1 MTDVLQDIRYGFRML
16 VKTPV
21 VSIVA
26 ALSLAL
32 GIAGATAMMAFV
44 SAFLLEPLPFGD
56 QDGLLL
62 LQQLRRGDS
71 IELASGVSMPNFRD
85 LEEASTSFDGM
96 TAYTVNAVNVT
107 GVELPA
113 QIQVISA
120 TPNIFEVLRMPPLM
134 GRGFRA
140 DEGVAGTGN
149 VIVVTHSY
157 WQSHFLGDAGV
168 LGGTIMLDGQQYT
181 VVGVMPE
188 DFEMIPANI
197 EGLVPSDFADVT
209 DRASTAYIVF
219 GRLRPGVALTQ
230 ADAELTGAFARIE
243 TAYPDAIR
251 NWTLNVSEAR
261 SFFPG
266 PTDTKLVLLL
276 LTVALFGLAI
286 AGANV
291 ANLQL
296 GRAELRMKEIAV
308 RTTLGAGRLRILRQ
322 LLTESI
328 VLSLVAGAVGT
339 VLSLYVIRG
348 LATAMPPEL
357 PRAFV
362 PALDGPT
369 LIATVVLAMLVGIL
383 FGLAPA
389 LHASGANLRD
399 SLGEGTRGGTATRKR
414 KRIRSAFVMGEV
426 AVALALL
433 TGAGFLVQA
442 MDTVVNRDPGFD
454 SAGLL
459 TFELTLPEYR
469 YGEPPEMAA
478 FEREAERV
486 LAGVNGVEG
495 VAIMSTLPR
504 SQSTPNTTFHIE
516 GTQPAEDN
524 DRPRTGWQAVNAAW
538 FETLGVPLVSGRYVE
553 ASDRADTRPVAVVNR
568 EFADRWFGEGDAV
581 GKRIEVFGESREIVG
596 VVGNIM
602 QSRIAL
608 SGRGE
613 AAVYLPIE
621 QRPLRNPAFAL
632 RVAGET
638 SAVAGAVRAAIRQVD
653 PDQPV
658 AELRTLD
665 EHIRASL
672 AGPRMIGLFVSALGV
687 LAMVL
692 AAIGIYGVMAH
703 NVMQARREIGIRMA
717 IGARPGRVVG
727 MFTRYG
733 LVLTGIGLLAGV
745 PLAFLVQRGV
755 VSSLNLFEVQLSSA
769 YALGGAALLAGVA
782 GLASWLPALRAAR
795 VQPASSLHN
804 E

>member
-107 GVELPA
+107 GVELPE

-120 TPNIFEVLRMPPLM
+120 TPNVFEVLRIQPLM

-140 DEGVAGTGN
+140 DEGVAGTGG

-157 WQSHFLGDAGV
+157 WQSHFLGDTGV
-168 LGGTIMLDGQQYT
+168 LGGTIMLDGRQYS
-181 VVGVMPE
+181 VIGVMPE
-188 DFEMIPANI
+188 AFQMLPADV
-197 EGLVPSDFADVT
+197 EGFIPSDFADAT
-209 DRASTAYIVF
+209 DRASTAFIVF

-251 NWTLNVSEAR
+251 NWTLDVSEAR

-433 TGAGFLVQA
+433 TGAGYLMQA

-454 SAGLL
+454 PAGLL

-504 SQSTPNTTFHIE
+504 SQSTPNTTFHVE

-538 FETLGVPLVSGRYVE
+538 FETLGVPLVSGRYIE
-553 ASDRADTRPVAVVNR
+553 ASDRADTRPVAVVNH
-568 EFADRWFGEGDAV
+568 EFADRWFGEDDAV
-581 GKRIEVFGESREIVG
+581 GRRIEVFGESREIVG

-672 AGPRMIGLFVSALGV
+672 AGPRMIGLFVAALGV

-717 IGARPGRVVG
+717 IGARPRRVVG

-755 VSSLNLFEVQLSSA
+755 VSSLNLFEVQISSA

-795 VQPASSLHN
+795 VQPASSLQN

>member
-1 MTDVLQDIRYGFRML
+1 
-16 VKTPV
+16 
-21 VSIVA
+21 
-26 ALSLAL
+26 
-32 GIAGATAMMAFV
+32 
-44 SAFLLEPLPFGD
+44 
-56 QDGLLL
+56 
-62 LQQLRRGDS
+62 
-71 IELASGVSMPNFRD
+71 
-85 LEEASTSFDGM
+85 
-96 TAYTVNAVNVT
+96 
-107 GVELPA
+107 
-113 QIQVISA
+113 
-120 TPNIFEVLRMPPLM
+120 
-134 GRGFRA
+134 
-140 DEGVAGTGN
+140 
-149 VIVVTHSY
+149 
-157 WQSHFLGDAGV
+157 
-168 LGGTIMLDGQQYT
+168 
-181 VVGVMPE
+181 
-188 DFEMIPANI
+188 
-197 EGLVPSDFADVT
+197 
-209 DRASTAYIVF
+209 
-219 GRLRPGVALTQ
+219 
-230 ADAELTGAFARIE
+230 LTGAFSRIE
-243 TAYPDAIR
+243 TEYPDAIR
-251 NWTLNVSEAR
+251 NWTLDVSEAR

-339 VLSLYVIRG
+339 VLSLFVIRG
-348 LATAMPPEL
+348 LGTAMPPEL

-454 SAGLL
+454 PAGLL

-469 YGEPPEMAA
+469 YGEPPAMAA

-524 DRPRTGWQAVNAAW
+524 DRPQTGWQAVNAAW
-538 FETLGVPLVSGRYVE
+538 FETLGVPLVSGRYIE
-553 ASDRADTRPVAVVNR
+553 ASDRADTRPVVVVNG
-568 EFADRWFGEGDAV
+568 EFADRWFGGDDAV

-608 SGRGE
+608 NGRGE

-665 EHIRASL
+665 EHISASL

-727 MFTRYG
+727 MFARYG

-755 VSSLNLFEVQLSSA
+755 VSSLNLFEVQISPA

-782 GLASWLPALRAAR
+782 GLASWLPALRAAHI
-795 VQPASSLHN
+795 QPASSLQN